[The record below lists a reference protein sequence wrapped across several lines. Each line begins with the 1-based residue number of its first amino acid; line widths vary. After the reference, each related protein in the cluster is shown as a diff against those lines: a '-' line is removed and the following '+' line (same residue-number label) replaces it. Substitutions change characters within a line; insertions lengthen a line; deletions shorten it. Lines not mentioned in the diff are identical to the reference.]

1 MNAKRSPAHPAR
13 AAIVAVVLAAA
24 AALSIS
30 THAYADALL
39 PPAGSNAQG
48 NAGQLKALENRI
60 QRQQYQQRQ
69 QQYRAEDRSAVPLNR
84 QTPQVPVMKPSCQIR
99 IYGNRT
105 IRDCR

>member
-1 MNAKRSPAHPAR
+1 MNAKRSLAHTVT
-13 AAIVAVVLAAA
+13 AAVVAVVLAAV
-24 AALSIS
+24 AALSVS
-30 THAYADALL
+30 TEAGADALL
-39 PPAGSNAQG
+39 PPAGANTQS

-84 QTPQVPVMKPSCQIR
+84 QTPRVPVMKPSCQIR

>member
-1 MNAKRSPAHPAR
+1 MNAKRNPAPPAK
-13 AAIVAVVLAAA
+13 AAIVAVVFAAA

-30 THAYADALL
+30 THADADALL

-84 QTPQVPVMKPSCQIR
+84 PAPQVPVMKPSCQIR

>member
-1 MNAKRSPAHPAR
+1 MNAKRSLAHPAK
-13 AAIVAVVLAAA
+13 AAIVATVLAAA
-24 AALSIS
+24 AALTIS
-30 THAYADALL
+30 AHADADAL
-39 PPAGSNAQG
+39 PPAGSNAQSD
-48 NAGQLKALENRI
+48 AGQLRALENRI